1 MIAIAIAAAD
11 DDPASGPWVSELREV
26 ELSNHFFLSYLLY
39 DIWHIMLAY
48 PKLGGLDMLAHHAL
62 FIGCALT
69 CGVSRA
75 CLPACLPAC
84 HHHQMHHPP
93 IHL

>member
-1 MIAIAIAAAD
+1 MAIAAAD
-11 DDPASGPWVSELREV
+11 DDTASGPWVSELRGV

-69 CGVSRA
+69 CGVS
-75 CLPACLPAC
+75 PACLPAC
-84 HHHQMHHPP
+84 HHHQIHHPA